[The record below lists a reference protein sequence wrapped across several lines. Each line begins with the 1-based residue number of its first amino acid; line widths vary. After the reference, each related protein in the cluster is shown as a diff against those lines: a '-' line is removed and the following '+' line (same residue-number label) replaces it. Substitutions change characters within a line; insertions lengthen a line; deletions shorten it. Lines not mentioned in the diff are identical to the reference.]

1 MIFFDHDVKEMK
13 QKFGF
18 LRRDKTPLLL
28 IAAMAALW
36 AVMCVLT
43 GSSFAG
49 ATPYNTYTRQAMAW
63 REGLL
68 HLPYDVSYLEL
79 AVYQG
84 EYYVSFPPLP
94 SVVLLPLTYLVGWDT
109 PDNLL
114 VKLYA
119 LGACLLMYAALKH
132 AGYRKWEAGIFSF
145 LFCFASSL
153 LPLTLDGAVWYHAQ
167 VLAFFLT
174 TAAVCF
180 LALDRPTLAL
190 LGYALAVGC
199 RPFNALY
206 GLPLFAAY
214 LANSRREGKDFKTM
228 IRALIPGVCLG
239 LCVAFGLGLY
249 NYIRFGDP
257 LEFGHNYLPEFSTQ
271 GGIQF
276 SLDHVAKN
284 VKNFLLRLPFNSEW
298 QLERFGFSM
307 LIACPTLVLML
318 YWFIAD
324 LFRRS
329 MRAEKVVVL
338 LACVAHA
345 FLLLMHRTFGG
356 YQLGARYAVDLV
368 PYTFFYLLL
377 TPEKKRPGI
386 GTYVILTAVFA
397 FMVWGSIQVHL

>member
-1 MIFFDHDVKEMK
+1 MK
-13 QKFGF
+13 QIFGF

-28 IAAMAALW
+28 IVAMAALW
-36 AVMCVLT
+36 AALCLIT
-43 GSSFAG
+43 NKSFAG
-49 ATPYNTYTRQAMAW
+49 PTAYNTYTRQAMAW
-63 REGLL
+63 RDGLL

-84 EYYVSFPPLP
+84 DYYVSFPPLP
-94 SVVLLPLTYLVGWDT
+94 SVVLLPLTYLFGWDT

-119 LGACLLMYAALKH
+119 LGACLLMYEALKH
-132 AGYRKWEAGIFSF
+132 RGYKKWEAGIFSF

-180 LALDRPTLAL
+180 LSLDRPTLAL
-190 LGYALAVGC
+190 IGYALAVGC

-214 LANSRREGKDFKTM
+214 LAANRREGKNVKSM
-228 IRALIPGVCLG
+228 ARALLPGVCLG
-239 LCVAFGLGLY
+239 ICVAFGLGLY
-249 NYIRFGDP
+249 NYVRFGDP

-276 SLDHVAKN
+276 SVDHVAKN
-284 VKNFLLRLPFNSEW
+284 LKTFLWGLPLNSD
-298 QLERFGFSM
+298 LEFQKFGFSM

-318 YWFIAD
+318 YWFIVD
-324 LFRRS
+324 LFRRR
-329 MRAEKVVVL
+329 MRAEKAVVL

-386 GTYVILTAVFA
+386 VEYVVLAAVFA
-397 FMVWGSIQVHL
+397 FMVWGTIQVHL

>member
-1 MIFFDHDVKEMK
+1 MEEKKRFDWM
-13 QKFGF
+13 
-18 LRRDKTPLLL
+18 PLAL
-28 IAAMAALW
+28 IGAMAVLW
-36 AVMCVLT
+36 AVLCFIINI
-43 GSSFAG
+43 SFAG
-49 ATPYNTYTRQAMAW
+49 PTAYNTYTRQAMAW
-63 REGLL
+63 RDGLL

-94 SVVLLPLTYLVGWDT
+94 SVVLLPLTYLFGWNT

-119 LGACLLMYAALKH
+119 LGACLLMYEALKH
-132 AGYRKWEAGIFSF
+132 AGCRKWEAGVFSF

-180 LALDRPTLAL
+180 LSLDLPTLAL
-190 LGYALAVGC
+190 LSYALSVAC

-206 GLPLFAAY
+206 GLPLFVSY
-214 LANSRREGKDFKTM
+214 YFIERRKETPVKTM
-228 IRALIPGVCLG
+228 IRSLLPGVCLG
-239 LCVAFGLGLY
+239 LCVAIGLGLY
-249 NYIRFGDP
+249 NYVRFGNP

-284 VKNFLLRLPFNSEW
+284 IKTFLWGLPLNEDLELRK
-298 QLERFGFSM
+298 FGFSM
-307 LIACPTLVLML
+307 LLACPTLTLML
-318 YWFIAD
+318 YWFITD
-324 LFRRS
+324 LFRRTL
-329 MRAEKVVVL
+329 RPEKAAVL
-338 LACVAHA
+338 LACAAHA

-386 GTYVILTAVFA
+386 VEYIVLTAMFA
-397 FMVWGSIQVHL
+397 FMVWGAIQVHL